1 MKPSFNLNSRRR
13 GSVAVIAAV
22 SLIPLLGFTGLAID
36 VGYLQW
42 TRVRIQDAA
51 DAAAMAAL
59 ITAENG
65 GSTSAVT
72 TAGQNNA
79 QLNGFTTGSNGVTV
93 TINTPPVQGTL
104 AGQTNAVEAIVTQ
117 SVPTFFMG
125 MFHLSSIN
133 VNGYAS
139 GAYPSSSGSGF
150 DQGVSSGSS
159 GSGSSSGCVYIL
171 DTSSSDSEVMN
182 IQGSSPTF
190 NCGVVVESPNASAVY
205 LSGAE
210 TVTIGTGYTLGV
222 VGPSTCTASQP
233 ATQTNC
239 GIDYTSNQDYIC
251 STGSSS
257 CAASAEPTANGI
269 SSPGDPLS
277 NVSMPSASSATM
289 QYKNYWDMNSQPTNN
304 SISPGVYCGGFT
316 IGNNNG
322 ATYTLQAGTYFVAGG
337 TLSFQSQANI
347 TGSGVTFILTSPS
360 LLSANYGATCP
371 ATSQYTGQGTT
382 SISPTSTTM
391 AKLNITGQPNVTLS
405 APASG
410 ATSGVVGML
419 FFEDRNSTTDN
430 TPSINGNSTTAL
442 NGAMYFKNS
451 TLTFTGV
458 NGSNT
463 GYMMIVVKKLTVNG
477 SSPIVVYN
485 VGNPLKSTTVMSG
498 TAPVLTQ

>member
-1 MKPSFNLNSRRR
+1 MKPFFKQNSRER
-13 GSVAVIAAV
+13 GSIAIVAAV
-22 SLIPLLGFTGLAID
+22 SMVGLLGFTGMAID

-65 GSTSAVT
+65 GASSAVT
-72 TAGQNNA
+72 TAGTNNA
-79 QLNGFTTGSNGVTV
+79 QLNGFTNGSNGVTV
-93 TINTPPVQGTL
+93 TVNSPPLQGTL
-104 AGQTNAVEAIVTQ
+104 QGQTNAVEAIVTET
-117 SVPTFFMG
+117 VPTFFMG
-125 MFHLSSIN
+125 MFNQGSIKI
-133 VNGYAS
+133 NGYAS
-139 GAYPSSSGSGF
+139 GAYPSSASGSGY
-150 DQGVSSGSS
+150 DQNVSTS

-171 DTSSSDSEVMN
+171 DTNSSDSQVFN
-182 IQGSSPTF
+182 IQGSSPAF
-190 NCGVVVESPNASAVY
+190 NCGVVVESPNSQAVY

-222 VGPSTCTASQP
+222 VGPSSCTAAQP
-233 ATQTNC
+233 ATQSNC

-257 CAASAEPTANGI
+257 CAAAAEPTANGI
-269 SSPGDPLS
+269 ASPGDPLS
-277 NVSMPSASSATM
+277 NVSTPTASGSTM
-289 QYKNYWDMNSQPTNN
+289 QYKNYWDMNSKPVNN

-316 IGNNNG
+316 IGNNGG
-322 ATYTLQAGTYFVAGG
+322 ATYTLQSGTYFVAGG
-337 TLSFQSQANI
+337 TLSFQSQAVI
-347 TGSGVTFILTSPS
+347 QGSGVTFVLTSPS
-360 LLSANYGATCP
+360 LLTANYGVTCP
-371 ATSQYTGQGTT
+371 ATNLYTGQGTT

-391 AKLNITGQPNVTLS
+391 AKVNITGQATVTLS

-430 TPSINGNSTTAL
+430 APSINGNSTTAL
-442 NGAMYFKNS
+442 NGALYFKNS
-451 TLTFTGV
+451 SLTFTGV

-463 GYMMIVVKKLTVNG
+463 GYMMIVVKKMTVNG

-485 VGNPLKSTTVMSG
+485 VNNPLKSTTVMSG

>member
-1 MKPSFNLNSRRR
+1 MDSRPHPGRRGRRR
-13 GSVAVIAAV
+13 HGRVIEAKNN
-22 SLIPLLGFTGLAID
+22 TGNQ
-36 VGYLQW
+36 V
-42 TRVRIQDAA
+42 
-51 DAAAMAAL
+51 
-59 ITAENG
+59 
-65 GSTSAVT
+65 

-79 QLNGFTTGSNGVTV
+79 ALNGFTTGSNGVTV
-93 TINTPPVQGTL
+93 TINQPPKQGSL
-104 AGQTNAVEAIVTQ
+104 VGQANAVEAIVSKT
-117 SVPTFFMG
+117 VPTFFMG
-125 MFHLSSIN
+125 MFHQSSIT

-139 GAYPSSSGSGF
+139 GAYPTSASGSGF
-150 DQGVSSGSS
+150 DENVSS

-171 DTSSSDSEVMN
+171 DSNSSDSQVMN

-205 LSGAE
+205 LSGAL

-222 VGPSTCTASQP
+222 VGPSTCAAAQP

-251 STGSSS
+251 STGSST
-257 CAASAEPTANGI
+257 CNAASEPTANGI
-269 SSPGDPLS
+269 ASPGDPLA
-277 NVSMPSASSATM
+277 NVTMPSASGATM
-289 QYKNYWDMNSQPTNN
+289 QYKNYWDMNSQPVNN
-304 SISPGVYCGGFT
+304 TISPGVYCGGFT
-316 IGNNNG
+316 VGNNNG

-337 TLSFQSQANI
+337 TLSFQSTAKI
-347 TGSGVTFILTSPS
+347 TGSGVTFVLTSPS
-360 LLSANYGATCP
+360 LLTANYGATCP
-371 ATSQYTGQGTT
+371 ATNLYTGQGTT

-391 AKLNITGQPNVTLS
+391 AKVNITGQPTVSLS

-430 TPSINGNSTTAL
+430 VPNINGNSTTSL
-442 NGAMYFKNS
+442 NGGIYFKNS

-485 VGNPLKSTTVMSG
+485 VNNPLKSNTVMTG